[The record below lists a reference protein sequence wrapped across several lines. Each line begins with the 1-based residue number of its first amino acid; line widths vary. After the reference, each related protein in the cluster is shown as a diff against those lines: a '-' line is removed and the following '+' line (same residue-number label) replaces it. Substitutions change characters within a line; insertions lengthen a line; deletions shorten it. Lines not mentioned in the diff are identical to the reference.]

1 MTSNRVRATSVVAR
15 PAPLTSRAVS
25 CPPTSRRSNQVVV
38 ILNRPAFQ
46 GRSRVFYAKSRAP
59 AVREQSM
66 PPINFARNI
75 VISPMEE
82 LRGRVAA
89 RRVINTVTGSF
100 LLPKYQ
106 PYQSMYQPYISSY
119 RPTNMRRYLA
129 TLKDVIPS
137 RYPSEGLSS
146 SLKRKKYRKVIK
158 KNIFTCIRLFFGII
172 VIFVNVNTSIFK
184 GWT

>member
-1 MTSNRVRATSVVAR
+1 
-15 PAPLTSRAVS
+15 
-25 CPPTSRRSNQVVV
+25 
-38 ILNRPAFQ
+38 
-46 GRSRVFYAKSRAP
+46 
-59 AVREQSM
+59 
-66 PPINFARNI
+66 
-75 VISPMEE
+75 MEE

-158 KNIFTCIRLFFGII
+158 KKTFSPAFDCFLELLLYLST
-172 VIFVNVNTSIFK
+172 
-184 GWT
+184 